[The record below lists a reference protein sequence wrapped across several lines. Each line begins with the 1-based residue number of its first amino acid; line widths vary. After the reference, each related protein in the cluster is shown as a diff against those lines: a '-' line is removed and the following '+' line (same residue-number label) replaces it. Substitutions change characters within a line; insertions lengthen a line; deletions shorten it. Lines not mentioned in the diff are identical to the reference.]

1 MGTVVVEVLAEAVE
15 ADLLPARTR
24 GRRFGRLGLQGPMH
38 ALVPPVLLGLARLDA
53 LQRDAGL
60 DPADRQTRQSA
71 RARSGERC
79 PVVRADGQ
87 RQAVALEE
95 LLDRHTDRVGP
106 GRDDDTGQK
115 ETAVGVADGQRVAAF
130 AVAGAEPALEV
141 DAPHIVGCGDG
152 TEGPPGRG
160 NTTTAPSAGDHQPF
174 RTQQIAHRAGRRPH
188 RLGALSHQHC
198 AQLARTPMGTL
209 PAQSNNRFG
218 QLRRHRPTMT
228 VRRTRALHQALRAV
242 LAIATEPFVAR
253 LAADAVVLAKRCH
266 RQLTTQTVRNKNQ
279 LLVHTTGLLPRHRPP
294 PGPAITCHPSIRS
307 ILLPIYPVC
316 TPFPSAPARPR
327 GTRLAPIPMAATLG
341 RGYHRRRTM
350 RTVRTGAERP

>member
-1 MGTVVVEVLAEAVE
+1 MT
-15 ADLLPARTR
+15 ARKGRPGAATR
-24 GRRFGRLGLQGPMH
+24 RRR
-38 ALVPPVLLGLARLDA
+38 R
-53 LQRDAGL
+53 R
-60 DPADRQTRQSA
+60 R
-71 RARSGERC
+71 
-79 PVVRADGQ
+79 
-87 RQAVALEE
+87 
-95 LLDRHTDRVGP
+95 
-106 GRDDDTGQK
+106 
-115 ETAVGVADGQRVAAF
+115 ET
-130 AVAGAEPALEV
+130 
-141 DAPHIVGCGDG
+141 
-152 TEGPPGRG
+152 
-160 NTTTAPSAGDHQPF
+160 HQPF

-188 RLGALSHQHC
+188 RLGALAHQHC

-316 TPFPSAPARPR
+316 TKSPPPPNPLPPEGRRGDEGGAGGTLPLRPLGGERAGVRWGCFFISLKRRALVFLISLNGGRELRSLAYAPFGARRSRAVRSASQP
-327 GTRLAPIPMAATLG
+327 GT
-341 RGYHRRRTM
+341 
-350 RTVRTGAERP
+350 